1 MPTFELVSLLL
12 IGALVWFWLDSL
24 NAREAGMEASRA
36 ACNAEGAQLLDDN
49 VAIRSTWLARDDD
62 GQVRIK
68 RTYGFEYS
76 DTGNNRR
83 NGSVTLLGRR
93 VIALYIAPHVV

>member
-12 IGALVWFWLDSL
+12 IATLVWFWLDSL

-36 ACNAEGAQLLDDN
+36 ACNAEGAQLLDDT

>member
-12 IGALVWFWLDSL
+12 IATLVWFWLDSL

-36 ACNAEGAQLLDDN
+36 ACNAEGAQLLVDS
-49 VAIRSTWLARDDD
+49 VAIRSTGLARDDD